1 MERPGFYSVELSM
14 SANGSD
20 TDTFAVPS
28 DFEFEVQELQHK
40 KTGACHLDEISD
52 KTGGNRI
59 DKAFPV
65 ELIAGDGARRVI
77 LPTPW
82 VIPPNTT
89 VTVKATDKSAAAN
102 TLNLV
107 FLGVERRVTG

>member
-1 MERPGFYSVELSM
+1 MQRPGFYSVELSM

-28 DFEFEVQELQHK
+28 DIEFEVVELQHK

-52 KTGGNRI
+52 KLGGNRI
-59 DKAFPV
+59 DKSFPV
-65 ELIAGDGARRVI
+65 ELIAGDGARRVVF
-77 LPTPW
+77 PGEW
-82 VIPPNTT
+82 RIPPNTT
-89 VTVKATDKSAAAN
+89 VTVRATDKSAAAN

-107 FLGVERRVTG
+107 FLGIEHRVVE